1 MEDIMAGRISVQEI
15 RKNQAAAQSN
25 RLRNVPDRSFV
36 GANSAIS
43 FEELSAS
50 REPESLRS
58 NKNYPM

>member
-15 RKNQAAAQSN
+15 RRNQAAAAQTG
-25 RLRNVPDRSFV
+25 RLRGMPDRSFI

-58 NKNYPM
+58 TS

>member
-15 RKNQAAAQSN
+15 RRNQAAAAQTG
-25 RLRNVPDRSFV
+25 RLRGMQDRSFI

-58 NKNYPM
+58 TS